1 MYIIGIIR
9 LWSDDFF
16 SFSKISGMKDLM
28 QLIESKQFM
37 AHANSILEAE
47 SNTTT
52 NAGDK
57 VSKGIS
63 DLKAR
68 LDYYCKDPAKI
79 WKKKWISV
87 FLPKQNSHHL
97 EMSY

>member
-1 MYIIGIIR
+1 MIDISYYQILIWR
-9 LWSDDFF
+9 FF

-57 VSKGIS
+57 VCNMLNSILFANS
-63 DLKAR
+63 RLKANIFIR
-68 LDYYCKDPAKI
+68 VRHI
-79 WKKKWISV
+79 
-87 FLPKQNSHHL
+87 F
-97 EMSY
+97 

>member
-1 MYIIGIIR
+1 
-9 LWSDDFF
+9 
-16 SFSKISGMKDLM
+16 MKDLM

-57 VSKGIS
+57 VKANIS
-63 DLKAR
+63 SAVEFQR
-68 LDYYCKDPAKI
+68 
-79 WKKKWISV
+79 W
-87 FLPKQNSHHL
+87 
-97 EMSY
+97 

>member
-1 MYIIGIIR
+1 
-9 LWSDDFF
+9 
-16 SFSKISGMKDLM
+16 MKDLM

-57 VSKGIS
+57 V
-63 DLKAR
+63 KA
-68 LDYYCKDPAKI
+68 
-79 WKKKWISV
+79 
-87 FLPKQNSHHL
+87 FLI
-97 EMSY
+97 

>member
-1 MYIIGIIR
+1 
-9 LWSDDFF
+9 
-16 SFSKISGMKDLM
+16 MKDLM

-57 VSKGIS
+57 V
-63 DLKAR
+63 KAF
-68 LDYYCKDPAKI
+68 LI
-79 WKKKWISV
+79 WKLIWIIIVKIQQKFGKKNE
-87 FLPKQNSHHL
+87 FLYSCPNRIHTT
-97 EMSY
+97 

>member
-1 MYIIGIIR
+1 
-9 LWSDDFF
+9 
-16 SFSKISGMKDLM
+16 MKDLM

-57 VSKGIS
+57 VCNMLNFICKFEAEGKYIHPRYYKH
-63 DLKAR
+63 LKNAA
-68 LDYYCKDPAKI
+68 L
-79 WKKKWISV
+79 
-87 FLPKQNSHHL
+87 
-97 EMSY
+97 